1 MSDVSDALDR
11 VHPDFLDLLIRLQL
25 LPPDEAFS
33 EPYLARLISIALDLA
48 EDDEQAFLVSRII
61 TDEEL
66 ALDRLRSPEVRNTNH
81 RIVLDR
87 TERRIAFREA
97 AMDPFPEQTNGEM
110 CVACL
115 EDAQMMAP
123 CGEHNYC
130 YPCYRELIR
139 LGLSS
144 QEGFP
149 PRCCEP
155 IDEAGVALARAPAL
169 IHLFRQVQE
178 EANAPIHDRL
188 YCHDPN
194 CAAFIPPDRNG
205 RCLLCVTQTCRDCG
219 ERGHP
224 GQPCREG
231 AAEEDV
237 WATMD
242 ENKTVNCPGCGRM
255 IELAEACNHMTCVCG
270 QEFCF
275 ICGEIW
281 RTCGCPTYGGFNRMV
296 PMRDRPG
303 TKPPQYRRRPHP
315 IDAAAAA
322 DEADGP
328 ARIPQLRP
336 IPGEEERVPPQVGGP
351 RRVIRPLVS
360 PRVEEAQQPQEQDRR
375 GAYHGRERQH
385 GEGHERN
392 NHGQRHHHGEGH
404 HHHHHHGERHHHH
417 HHHGERYH
425 HGERR
430 HHDEI
435 IRNELERERLRRR
448 AELEAP
454 VPMGLRRETRMVGRP
469 PAAPLLAML
478 PENVMYPGNMGTA
491 NQGVGVQREHA
502 PGMRM
507 DRRRDDGGPPLDVLM
522 PGMGRLQINEP
533 HMERPP
539 VRDERAIP
547 RNYRPG
553 EGPHEM
559 YHQGRLHNERDA
571 PRRPYNPMDAPQIDR
586 PQMFAPRRPYNPM
599 DAPQM
604 DRPPRVEAYLAV
616 DAEAR
621 RTNQNRLLAMNREA
635 ARLAE
640 WQPPRQQGR
649 NRPGHHGAHH
659 DDPILI
665 DSDDDLYGDN

>member
-66 ALDRLRSPEVRNTNH
+66 ALERLRSPEVRNTNH

-97 AMDPFPEQTNGEM
+97 AMDPIPEQTNGEM
-110 CVACL
+110 CVACM
-115 EDAQMMAP
+115 EDAQMRAP
-123 CGEHNYC
+123 CGRHNYC

-155 IDEAGVALARAPAL
+155 ITEEGVALARAPAL
-169 IHLFRQVQE
+169 VHLYRQVQE
-178 EANAPIHDRL
+178 EASAPIPDRL
-188 YCHDPN
+188 YCHDVN
-194 CAAFIPPDRNG
+194 CAVFIPPDRNG
-205 RCLLCVTQTCRDCG
+205 HCLLCDTHTCRDCG

-242 ENKTVNCPGCGRM
+242 ENRTVNCPGCGRM

-275 ICGEIW
+275 ICGEVW

-303 TKPPQYRRRPHP
+303 RKPPQYRRRPHP
-315 IDAAAAA
+315 TEEAAA

-351 RRVIRPLVS
+351 RRVIRPLVL
-360 PRVEEAQQPQEQDRR
+360 PPVEEAQQPQEQDRR
-375 GAYHGRERQH
+375 RPYHGRERQH

-392 NHGQRHHHGEGH
+392 HYGER
-404 HHHHHHGERHHHH
+404 HHHGERHH
-417 HHHGERYH
+417 R
-425 HGERR
+425 GERR
-430 HHDEI
+430 YHDE
-435 IRNELERERLRRR
+435 RNQDAYERDRIRRR
-448 AELEAP
+448 AERQAGM
-454 VPMGLRRETRMVGRP
+454 PMEPRRGEPLMVGRP
-469 PAAPLLAML
+469 PDVPHLRR
-478 PENVMYPGNMGTA
+478 VPGNMGNAGDMRPA
-491 NQGVGVQREHA
+491 NQMFGVQGGEYA

-507 DRRRDDGGPPLDVLM
+507 DRRRDDGRAPMEALM
-522 PGMGRLQINEP
+522 PGMGRLQINEQR
-533 HMERPP
+533 MERPP
-539 VRDERAIP
+539 VRDERVIP
-547 RNYRPG
+547 RTYRPG
-553 EGPHEM
+553 TGRHEM
-559 YHQGRLHNERDA
+559 YHQGRLYNERDA
-571 PRRPYNPMDAPQIDR
+571 PEMNVPRRPYNPMDAPQIDR
-586 PQMFAPRRPYNPM
+586 PPRE
-599 DAPQM
+599 
-604 DRPPRVEAYLAV
+604 EAYHAV

-635 ARLAE
+635 ARLAARH
-640 WQPPRQQGR
+640 PPRQQGR
-649 NRPGHHGAHH
+649 NRQGHYGDHY
-659 DDPILI
+659 DDPIMI
-665 DSDDDLYGDN
+665 DSDDDLYGDD

>member
-11 VHPDFLDLLIRLQL
+11 VHPDFLDLLIRQEL

-66 ALDRLRSPEVRNTNH
+66 AFERLRGPEVRNTNH

-97 AMDPFPEQTNGEM
+97 AMDPVPEQGNGEM
-110 CVACL
+110 CVACMD
-115 EDAQMMAP
+115 DAHMRAP
-123 CGEHNYC
+123 CGRHNYC

-139 LGLSS
+139 LGLVS

-155 IDEAGVALARAPAL
+155 INEEGVALARAPAL
-169 IHLFRQVQE
+169 VHLFRQVQE

-188 YCHDPN
+188 YCHDAN

-205 RCLLCVTQTCRDCG
+205 HCLLCDTRTCRDCG

-242 ENKTVNCPGCGRM
+242 ENRTVNCPGCGRM

-275 ICGEIW
+275 ICGEVW
-281 RTCGCPTYGGFNRMV
+281 RTCGCPTYGGFNLMV
-296 PMRDRPG
+296 PMRNRPG

-315 IDAAAAA
+315 TEEAAA

-336 IPGEEERVPPQVGGP
+336 VQGEENRVPPRVGGP
-351 RRVIRPLVS
+351 RRVIRPLVL
-360 PRVEEAQQPQEQDRR
+360 PPPEEQQEPQEQRRR
-375 GAYHGRERQH
+375 GEHHVRERQH
-385 GEGHERN
+385 GEGRH
-392 NHGQRHHHGEGH
+392 HGQRNHHGEGH
-404 HHHHHHGERHHHH
+404 LQGERNHHGERHHH
-417 HHHGERYH
+417 
-425 HGERR
+425 GERR
-430 HHDEI
+430 YHDE
-435 IRNELERERLRRR
+435 RNRDAYERDRNRRRAIPVELHGLEPIMVGPPPDAPRLRR
-448 AELEAP
+448 
-454 VPMGLRRETRMVGRP
+454 MS
-469 PAAPLLAML
+469 
-478 PENVMYPGNMGTA
+478 GNMIHGGDMRIA
-491 NQGVGVQREHA
+491 NQVADVQRRYA

-507 DRRRDDGGPPLDVLM
+507 DRRRDDGRAAMEAPM
-522 PGMGRLQINEP
+522 PDIGRMQINEQRI
-533 HMERPP
+533 ERPP
-539 VRDERAIP
+539 VRDERVIP
-547 RNYRPG
+547 RTYRPDM
-553 EGPHEM
+553 GPPER
-559 YHQGRLHNERDA
+559 YYQGHLYNERDA
-571 PRRPYNPMDAPQIDR
+571 PHLDVPRRPYNPMDAPQIER
-586 PQMFAPRRPYNPM
+586 PRREEPYH
-599 DAPQM
+599 A
-604 DRPPRVEAYLAV
+604 E

-621 RTNQNRLLAMNREA
+621 RTNQERLLAMNRLA
-635 ARLAE
+635 ARLAA
-640 WQPPRQQGR
+640 QAPPRQQGR
-649 NRPGHHGAHH
+649 NRQGHYGNNHN
-659 DDPILI
+659 DPILI
-665 DSDDDLYGDN
+665 DSDDDLYGDD

>member
-11 VHPDFLDLLIRLQL
+11 VHPDFLDLLIRHKL
-25 LPPDEAFS
+25 LPTDEGFS

-66 ALDRLRSPEVRNTNH
+66 AFERLRSPEVRNTNY

-97 AMDPFPEQTNGEM
+97 AYDPVPEEGNGAM
-110 CVACL
+110 CLVCT
-115 EDAQMMAP
+115 EDAHFRAL
-123 CGEHNYC
+123 CGHNFC

-139 LGLSS
+139 LGLRS

-155 IDEAGVALARAPAL
+155 ITEEGIALARAPAL
-169 IHLFRQVQE
+169 VHLFRQMQE
-178 EANAPIHDRL
+178 EADAPIHDRL
-188 YCHDPN
+188 YCHDGN

-205 RCLLCVTQTCRDCG
+205 HCLLCDTHTCRDCG

-242 ENKTVNCPGCGRM
+242 ENRTVNCPGCGRM

-281 RTCGCPTYGGFNRMV
+281 RTCGCPTYGGFHLMV

-315 IDAAAAA
+315 TKEAAA

-336 IPGEEERVPPQVGGP
+336 MQGEEDRVTPRVGGP
-351 RRVIRPLVS
+351 RRVIRPLVL
-360 PRVEEAQQPQEQDRR
+360 PPPEEAEQPQEQGRR
-375 GAYHGRERQH
+375 GENHGRENYH
-385 GEGHERN
+385 GEGHRHGSRN
-392 NHGQRHHHGEGH
+392 
-404 HHHHHHGERHHHH
+404 HHGERHHHH
-417 HHHGERYH
+417 HGERHY
-425 HGERR
+425 
-430 HHDEI
+430 HDEM
-435 IRNELERERLRRR
+435 NLGAYERERSRRR
-448 AELEAP
+448 AERQAGM
-454 VPMGLRRETRMVGRP
+454 PMEPRRGEPLMVGRP
-469 PAAPLLAML
+469 PVAPHL
-478 PENVMYPGNMGTA
+478 PRMSGNMAYAGDMRTA
-491 NQGVGVQREHA
+491 NQIFGVQGEYA

-507 DRRRDDGGPPLDVLM
+507 DRRCDDGRAPMEALM
-522 PGMGRLQINEP
+522 PGMGRMHINEP
-533 HMERPP
+533 RIERPP
-539 VRDERAIP
+539 VRDERVIP
-547 RNYRPG
+547 RTYRPG
-553 EGPHEM
+553 MGPHEM
-559 YHQGRLHNERDA
+559 YYQGRLYNERDA
-571 PRRPYNPMDAPQIDR
+571 PRMNVPRRPYNPMDAPQIDR
-586 PQMFAPRRPYNPM
+586 PRRE
-599 DAPQM
+599 
-604 DRPPRVEAYLAV
+604 EAYHAV

-621 RTNQNRLLAMNREA
+621 CTNQNRLLAMNREA
-635 ARLAE
+635 TRLAA
-640 WQPPRQQGR
+640 QAPPRQQGR
-649 NRPGHHGAHH
+649 NRQGHYGDHY

-665 DSDDDLYGDN
+665 DSDDDLYGDD